1 MAELTRGCHI
11 LHTDGGNRA
20 DRRGPAAIG
29 VLLRTRRLALVD
41 QISMLIGPSTH
52 NVAEYRA
59 LIEGLELALEREIQ
73 WIRVYMDSEL
83 VVEQMN
89 SRSAV
94 KEAHL
99 QELHAVA
106 NALVAQFKS
115 IRISWVPRELN
126 VEADRLVNDALGRA
140 DVVKDSR
147 ASETA
152 LPLTLL

>member
-1 MAELTRGCHI
+1 MAEHKRGCYI

-29 VLLRTRRLALVD
+29 VLLRTRRLVPVD

-59 LIEGLELALEREIQ
+59 LIEGLELAREYEIQ
-73 WIRVYMDSEL
+73 WIRVYLDSEL
-83 VVEQMN
+83 VVEQVN
-89 SRSAV
+89 GRSAV
-94 KEAHL
+94 KEERL

-106 NALVAQFKS
+106 SGLVAQFKS

-126 VEADRLVNDALGRA
+126 VEADRLVNDALGRV
-140 DVVKDSR
+140 DVASDSGLH
-147 ASETA
+147 ETV
-152 LPLTLL
+152 PVTLL